1 MRYLIHAPNRASI
14 TVVTALAAA
23 LLPLV
28 MVYSAGT
35 AEADARKATSP
46 ADTNIRENALAA
58 NYGRATIVGADGDEP
73 GGSGKDISYSGTT
86 TAAPTNTD
94 KPNIF
99 AHWHHS
105 TQRAVSGANTVAA
118 YEAEIRKAKAMGIEG
133 FAYNVINVE
142 LELPEIND
150 LYTAAHH
157 VGGFYLFP
165 SADQCCGM
173 SEASLDRLAFDHYYD
188 PARLRVNGGRF
199 GNNLPVMQTW
209 HGDSKGESEWRR
221 IQNEWKNAG
230 KPMFFIPYFA
240 PSRYGGVEQDFSAWD
255 GSDPNSQNDDVV
267 DGLYNFDGIAS
278 GDNSEHPRQ
287 ENHAYD
293 VAADSRP
300 GMDAMFSCTPV
311 FNRHSGTDSVAN
323 RIIGDHEGFHTWRN
337 CHQGLAADKPRF
349 IEYTTWNDYLEGSYL
364 GGPYTNSQLPP
375 TYRGNYLSHAAFR
388 KLSEYYLKWYEAGT
402 QPTIARDLIA
412 IAHRLHPENAAGVN
426 AISAGIADDTD
437 SAKSDSGATRPLR
450 RHYGYSMVEDRI
462 YAAVMLKQAGTVT
475 LKSGDKRQSFSLPAG
490 VSEVSMPFAAGS
502 QSASL
507 ARGSQTLLTT
517 TSPSKVQSGA
527 VSLFNYNVQTAFAQG
542 P

>member
-1 MRYLIHAPNRASI
+1 M
-14 TVVTALAAA
+14 
-23 LLPLV
+23 
-28 MVYSAGT
+28 
-35 AEADARKATSP
+35 ADARNATST
-46 ADTNIRENALAA
+46 ADTSIRENASTA
-58 NYGRATIVGADGDEP
+58 NYGRATIMGADGFDFASREAAGASLRP
-73 GGSGKDISYSGTT
+73 TPSISYSGTT
-86 TAAPTNTD
+86 TASSPNTD

-105 TQRAVSGANTVAA
+105 TQRGVSGANTVAA

-133 FAYNVINVE
+133 FAYNVINVD
-142 LELPEIND
+142 LELPEINN
-150 LYTAAHH
+150 LYTAAHN

-188 PARLRVNGGRF
+188 PARLRVDGGRF

-209 HGDSKGESEWRR
+209 HGEAKGTAEWRR

-230 KPMFFIPYFA
+230 KPMFFLPYFA
-240 PSRYGGVEQDFSAWD
+240 PSRYGGVEQDFSVWD
-255 GSDPNSQNDDVV
+255 GADPNSQNDVV

-278 GDNSEHPRQ
+278 GDNSEHARQ

-293 VAADSRP
+293 VAAGARP

-323 RIIGDHEGFHTWRN
+323 RIIGDHKGFHAWRN
-337 CHQGLAADKPRF
+337 CHEGLVADKPRF

-375 TYRGNYLSHAAFR
+375 AYRGNNLSHGAFR
-388 KLSEYYLKWYEAGT
+388 KLSAYYLEWYDTGT
-402 QPTIARDLIA
+402 QPTITRDLIT

-426 AISAGIADDTD
+426 ANGAGIADDTD
-437 SAKSDSGATRPLR
+437 RAQSDSGAIRPLR
-450 RHYGYSMVEDRI
+450 RQYDYLVVEDRL

-475 LKSGDKRQSFSLPAG
+475 LKSGDKQQSFSLHAG
-490 VSEVSMPFAAGS
+490 VSEVSVPFAAGS
-502 QSASL
+502 QRVSL
-507 ARGSQTLLTT
+507 ARGGQTLLTAS
-517 TSPSKVQSGA
+517 SPSQVQSGA

>member
-1 MRYLIHAPNRASI
+1 MRFLIHAPNRAAI
-14 TVVTALAAA
+14 TVVTALAVA
-23 LLPLV
+23 LLSLV
-28 MVYSAGT
+28 MVFPAGT
-35 AEADARKATSP
+35 AMADARNATST
-46 ADTNIRENALAA
+46 ADTSIRENDSTA
-58 NYGRATIVGADGDEP
+58 NYGGATIMDADGDEP
-73 GGSGKDISYSGTT
+73 GGSGKDISYTGT
-86 TAAPTNTD
+86 TAAPTNAD

-118 YEAEIRKAKAMGIEG
+118 YEAEIRKAKAIGIEG
-133 FAYNVINVE
+133 FAYNIINVE

-188 PARLRVNGGRF
+188 QARLRVNGGRF

-209 HGDSKGESEWRR
+209 HGEAKGEAEWRR

-240 PSRYGGVEQDFSAWD
+240 PARYGGVAQDFSAWD
-255 GSDPNSQNDDVV
+255 GANAASQGDDVV
-267 DGLYNFDGIAS
+267 DGLYNFDGMSS
-278 GDNSEHPRQ
+278 GDNSEHARQ

-323 RIIGDHEGFHTWRN
+323 RIIGDHNGFHAWRN
-337 CHQGLAADKPRF
+337 CHQGLVADKPRF

-426 AISAGIADDTD
+426 AIGAGIADDTD
-437 SAKSDSGATRPLR
+437 SAKSDSGAIRPLR
-450 RHYGYSMVEDRI
+450 RQYDYSVVEDRL
-462 YAAVMLKQAGTVT
+462 YAAVMLQQAGTVT
-475 LKSGDKRQSFSLPAG
+475 LKSGGKRQSFSLPAG

-507 ARGSQTLLTT
+507 ARGGQTLLTA
-517 TSPSKVQSGA
+517 TSPSKVESGA
-527 VSLFNYNVQTAFAQG
+527 VSLFNYNVQTAFAQR